1 MTRRAR
7 ADGGATEKNGLPQGI
22 VLAPLLFNVYI
33 LTINL
38 RLRTAAGPYIYI
50 YIYADDL
57 CITTQQ
63 SDLQHVEHTLAL
75 ALDEMSIY
83 YSRNLLKPNTAKT
96 QICCFHLRNRYAK
109 HKLNVTWNGV
119 ELDNYPNP
127 IYLGVTLARTLSFKQ
142 TRHNLLRKLT
152 NPEWGA
158 HPATV
163 RTTALALCF
172 STAEFACSSWG
183 RSRHTWHVDIALN
196 DTCRL
201 ITGCLNATPIPCLF
215 ALAGIAPP
223 DIRRKVASNADS
235 CLQEDDTRHPLHGQR
250 PAKHRLPST
259 NSFIDSTKELPPRN
273 KMFVPH
279 CG

>member
-22 VLAPLLFNVYI
+22 VLAPLLFNVY
-33 LTINL
+33 TNDQ
-38 RLRTAAGPYIYI
+38 RTAAGPYI

-75 ALDEMSIY
+75 ALDDMSIY

-158 HPATV
+158 NPATV
-163 RTTALALCF
+163 RTTALALFF
-172 STAEFACSSWG
+172 STAEFACSSLG
-183 RSRHTWHVDIALN
+183 CSRLLGM
-196 DTCRL
+196 L
-201 ITGCLNATPIPCLF
+201 ISL
-215 ALAGIAPP
+215 
-223 DIRRKVASNADS
+223 
-235 CLQEDDTRHPLHGQR
+235 
-250 PAKHRLPST
+250 
-259 NSFIDSTKELPPRN
+259 
-273 KMFVPH
+273 
-279 CG
+279 

>member
-1 MTRRAR
+1 
-7 ADGGATEKNGLPQGI
+7 
-22 VLAPLLFNVYI
+22 
-33 LTINL
+33 
-38 RLRTAAGPYIYI
+38 
-50 YIYADDL
+50 
-57 CITTQQ
+57 
-63 SDLQHVEHTLAL
+63 
-75 ALDEMSIY
+75 MSIY

-127 IYLGVTLARTLSFKQ
+127 IYLGVTLDSTLRFKQ
-142 TRHNLLRKLT
+142 HALNTKTKVNTRNNLLRKLT
-152 NPEWGA
+152 NSEWGA

-196 DTCRL
+196 DTCRI

-223 DIRRKVASNADS
+223 DIRRKVASNADF

-259 NSFIDSTKELPPRN
+259 NSFIDSTEALTTSKHIVGR
-273 KMFVPH
+273 
-279 CG
+279 

>member
-96 QICCFHLRNRYAK
+96 QICCFHMRNRYAK

-119 ELDNYPNP
+119 ELDNYPNH

-196 DTCRL
+196 DTCRI

-215 ALAGIAPP
+215 SLAGIAPP

-235 CLQEDDTRHPLHGQR
+235 CLQEDYT
-250 PAKHRLPST
+250 
-259 NSFIDSTKELPPRN
+259 
-273 KMFVPH
+273 
-279 CG
+279 

>member
-38 RLRTAAGPYIYI
+38 RLRTAAGPY
-50 YIYADDL
+50 
-57 CITTQQ
+57 
-63 SDLQHVEHTLAL
+63 
-75 ALDEMSIY
+75 DEMSIY

-96 QICCFHLRNRYAK
+96 QICCFHLRNRYGK
-109 HKLNVTWNGV
+109 HKHNVTWNGV

-127 IYLGVTLARTLSFKQ
+127 IYRGVTLARTLSFKQ

-183 RSRHTWHVDIALN
+183 RSRLLGM
-196 DTCRL
+196 L
-201 ITGCLNATPIPCLF
+201 ISL
-215 ALAGIAPP
+215 
-223 DIRRKVASNADS
+223 
-235 CLQEDDTRHPLHGQR
+235 
-250 PAKHRLPST
+250 
-259 NSFIDSTKELPPRN
+259 
-273 KMFVPH
+273 
-279 CG
+279 